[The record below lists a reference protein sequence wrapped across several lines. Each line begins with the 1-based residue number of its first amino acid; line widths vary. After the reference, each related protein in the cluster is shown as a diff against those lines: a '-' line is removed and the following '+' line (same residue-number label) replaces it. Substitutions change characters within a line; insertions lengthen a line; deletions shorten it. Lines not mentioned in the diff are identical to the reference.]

1 MRLRHQEWADSQVTT
16 SYCMFCDD
24 WTFEG
29 TAGEGREAAL
39 EHRRAKHP
47 EACVRKPRRR
57 GSNMRKRALRTA
69 SEEEQVK
76 VDTEEARRV
85 RSEREQAEMLAKIE
99 RGRERA
105 ALAALDGVAESV

>member
-16 SYCMFCDD
+16 SACAFCD

-29 TAGEGREAAL
+29 TAGEGRERAL
-39 EHRRAKHP
+39 EHRRAEHP

>member
-1 MRLRHQEWADSQVTT
+1 MAH
-16 SYCMFCDD
+16 
-24 WTFEG
+24 
-29 TAGEGREAAL
+29 RER
-39 EHRRAKHP
+39 EHP
-47 EACVRKPRRR
+47 EACIRKPRRR
-57 GSNMRKRALRTA
+57 GSRMRKRALRTA

-105 ALAALDGVAESV
+105 ALAALDGVADSV